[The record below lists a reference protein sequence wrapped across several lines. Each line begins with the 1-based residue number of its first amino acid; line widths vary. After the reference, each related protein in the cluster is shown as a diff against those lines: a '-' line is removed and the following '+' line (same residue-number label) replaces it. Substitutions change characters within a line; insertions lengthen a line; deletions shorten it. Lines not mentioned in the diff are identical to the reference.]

1 MIHFPQ
7 HDDNWYHARLALPQ
21 GTGSR
26 PRVVIDT
33 DAANEIDDQF
43 ALAWALLSPTQLDVL
58 AVYAAPFSF
67 AHRRAA
73 LPQAPVDAPPFN
85 PPAIGMLR
93 SYDEIL
99 NVYDKLGLPSSGRV
113 WRGSGGY
120 LPSRTEPL
128 CSDAVDH

>member
-1 MIHFPQ
+1 MTLPNFPK
-7 HDDNWYHARLALPQ
+7 HDDAWYRTRLAPPQ
-21 GTGSR
+21 GQSTR

-58 AVYAAPFSF
+58 AVYPAPFSF

-73 LPQAPVDAPPFN
+73 LPHAPADAAPFN
-85 PPAIGMLR
+85 PPAVGMQR

-99 NVYDKLGLPSSGRV
+99 NVYDKLGLPSAGRV
-113 WRGSGGY
+113 WRQRGLS
-120 LPSRTEPL
+120 
-128 CSDAVDH
+128 AVALRAAAQ